1 MIANLCAY
9 KYPKLYGN
17 WAQMYCH
24 VTLALCNLGYVVN
37 RSPFIEAPSLQHMTT
52 RGIVDNPDDLYIYNH
67 TFLEELNQQGL
78 TRSKNIIII
87 KPTAPTP
94 LHFTMD
100 TVGYAAASSITY
112 DEPDYI
118 NYDSTSFFE
127 KDVPKYIEDR
137 QSKWSDRQDEFKFLN
152 KELSLP
158 DDHVL
163 VIGQMPGDQTVTQ
176 MSFGNHWDKLC
187 AIVEELKGTQP
198 IVVKLHPTL
207 KRESD
212 NWAMYEQKIIQW
224 RNEGVTVFEEFESL
238 YDILPKTKVAIIENS
253 TCGIECMM
261 HDVPII
267 SYGYPEYHWITKD
280 LRHLSQLKMFVENL
294 SWFDK
299 HKSRSFIAWYC
310 QQYQCYDYESTLR
323 RLKKLLFR
331 DV

>member
-1 MIANLCAY
+1 
-9 KYPKLYGN
+9 
-17 WAQMYCH
+17 
-24 VTLALCNLGYVVN
+24 
-37 RSPFIEAPSLQHMTT
+37 
-52 RGIVDNPDDLYIYNH
+52 
-67 TFLEELNQQGL
+67 
-78 TRSKNIIII
+78 
-87 KPTAPTP
+87 
-94 LHFTMD
+94 
-100 TVGYAAASSITY
+100 
-112 DEPDYI
+112 
-118 NYDSTSFFE
+118 
-127 KDVPKYIEDR
+127 
-137 QSKWSDRQDEFKFLN
+137 
-152 KELSLP
+152 
-158 DDHVL
+158 
-163 VIGQMPGDQTVTQ
+163 